1 MKAEDIINRQL
12 NWAKRK
18 GIETVKDFP
27 LKRKGV
33 ESVKDYPLY
42 CSSVSKN
49 IFDGL
54 HENTKEQFD
63 KADGNELKDGR
74 YPAKM
79 KALFSSSALCVN
91 LFQYFADGNGKN
103 DAKELLI
110 ACKLITHECNEQI
123 IIEFEKKFETG
134 ISTPNLDVVI
144 GIGESQLIAIESKF
158 TEPYSKHDKKK
169 FNFIQEKYGRKKLWR
184 NAGNLFSKL
193 GFDTESIKTIR
204 YKEKGKEKII
214 KGWPIF
220 NKYHYLDAA
229 QLIKHIL
236 GVTNSLKNN
245 IEEKNTEITLVYLW
259 YDAFGTEGAMH
270 REEIEDFRKTIE
282 DATSQKIKVR
292 HATYQEVI
300 CNLCEILGDS
310 HRDYLNYV
318 TERYL

>member
-1 MKAEDIINRQL
+1 MKVEDIINRQL
-12 NWAKRK
+12 EWAKRK
-18 GIETVKDFP
+18 EMKTVKDFP
-27 LKRKGV
+27 LKRKGI

-42 CSSVSKN
+42 CSSVYEN

-54 HENTKEQFD
+54 HENTVVQYD

-103 DAKELLI
+103 GAKELLI
-110 ACKLITHECNEQI
+110 ACNLITPECNEKI

-134 ISTPNLDVVI
+134 ISTPNVDVVI
-144 GIGESQLIAIESKF
+144 RIGESQLIAIESKF

-169 FNFIQEKYGRKKLWR
+169 FNFIQGKYGCKDFWK

-193 GFDTESIKTIR
+193 GFDTEPMKTIQYTER
-204 YKEKGKEKII
+204 GKKKEI

-220 NKYHYLDAA
+220 NKNLYLDTA

-236 GVTNSLKNN
+236 GVTNTYDD
-245 IEEKNTEITLVYLW
+245 IEGKTKITLVYLW
-259 YDAFGTEGAMH
+259 YDAFGAEGKKH
-270 REEIEDFRKTIE
+270 REEIEEFCKFINENASD
-282 DATSQKIKVR
+282 KVLVM

-300 CNLCEILGDS
+300 ANLSKKL
-310 HRDYLNYV
+310 DYSEHKEYIDYI